1 MFSCY
6 FIVFQEKTSVREG
19 VPSQTLKGG
28 RMKKSYPGIQ
38 AKLIKGNDTP
48 PKDGRQRDAQTTASR
63 QIIYTSNTWKH
74 AIHNS

>member
-28 RMKKSYPGIQ
+28 RMKKSYPGIK
-38 AKLIKGNDTP
+38 AKHIKCSSKETIRLQNMDD
-48 PKDGRQRDAQTTASR
+48 KEMRELLHQD
-63 QIIYTSNTWKH
+63 K
-74 AIHNS
+74 